1 MPESRLLTTGL
12 QLLGLQLLPPPQLPH
27 LGLTNPSKTRVTGCR
42 SFYGGGG
49 GRAWQPQQLPRPLPP
64 LLPTTGLRKL
74 TGADLT
80 GGGQVWSLTYHSQI
94 RLLFKNDHIS
104 GPGRAPP
111 KSLLVSLWFRECDAN
126 GTLLRSMKGI
136 SSLSKTFTG
145 QDSKV
150 ANKKC

>member
-64 LLPTTGLRKL
+64 LLPTAGHRKL
-74 TGADLT
+74 TGAGLT
-80 GGGQVWSLTYHSQI
+80 AGGQVWSLTYYSQPCC
-94 RLLFKNDHIS
+94 FFNNDHSS

-111 KSLLVSLWFRECDAN
+111 KYILISLQFRECDAN
-126 GTLLRSMKGI
+126 KTLLKSMKGT
-136 SSLSKTFTG
+136 SSLSKTF
-145 QDSKV
+145 DKI
-150 ANKKC
+150 